1 MASTLSTDGG
11 EWYSYRELRETPP
24 EVRLFVLLPGEA
36 SDPIRG
42 RITHHVL
49 EDGLQYD
56 ALSYMWGD
64 PAPAFTITVD
74 GDKRLAVPA
83 NLYAALR
90 DLRHPT
96 DSLRIWVDAICINQP
111 DTSERNHQV
120 PLMHSIYNRPQLV
133 RVWLDQDVDGSHPSI
148 QKLVSFASVD
158 LENLDF
164 AGAADL
170 LGIADLIS
178 GFWDPVMDIFRNPYW
193 NRLWVQQEIIL
204 APKFVTHCR
213 HVVIPGEAIVA
224 FGMIVAR
231 ALGTLH
237 DSNDASSSDEL
248 QAAEKKIFNFD
259 APCRDIYHLRRR
271 IHSAQDGKDSHSF
284 SDWCTLLGNLLQYG
298 AMKAT
303 EPRDGLY
310 GLLGLCLDVS
320 EGDIVVDYQASL
332 PEVYADV
339 ARFCIEKY
347 ANINFLCHC
356 GLSQNSHDL
365 TDAVFPSWLPNWRN
379 MDAKARGGA
388 FMDDR
393 PRAGGRSCPRGP
405 TRLSS
410 DRRSL
415 FVRGLR
421 VDSVASAT
429 TEPFHDEEPV
439 ASVFN
444 RLRDITKIGNLAE
457 DETIVHDQ
465 SDIKKTVLSRL
476 ESLAQKVQIGL
487 REVAMAAGALGY
499 EQDDEKR
506 AVRRIVGLLIG
517 RRAARLSSGRWG
529 LLVDADV
536 HPEDEV
542 WVLFGCAYPMILRP
556 AGGQY
561 RVVSPMHIRGLMD
574 GEIVEGLTNM
584 DADVHTFGSRSYPIS
599 TIQLV

>member
-11 EWYSYRELRETPP
+11 EWYSYRALQKTPP
-24 EVRLFVLLPGEA
+24 EVRLFVLLPGEG

-49 EDGLQYD
+49 GDGLQYD
-56 ALSYMWGD
+56 ALSYTWGD

-74 GDKRLAVPA
+74 DDKRLAVPA

-96 DSLRIWVDAICINQP
+96 DSLRIWIDAICINQP
-111 DTSERNHQV
+111 DTPERNHQV
-120 PLMHSIYNRPQLV
+120 QLMHSIYNRPQLV
-133 RVWLDQDVDGSHPSI
+133 RVWMDQDVDGSHPSI

-164 AGAADL
+164 ACAADL

-178 GFWDPVMDIFRNPYW
+178 GFWDPAMDIFRNPYW

-237 DSNDASSSDEL
+237 DSNDASSSDTL
-248 QAAEKKIFNFD
+248 QAAEKKVFNFD
-259 APCRDIYHLRRR
+259 APSRDIYHLRRR
-271 IHSAQDGKDSHSF
+271 IHSSQDGEDSHSF
-284 SDWCTLLGNLLQYG
+284 SEWCTLLGNLLQYG

-310 GLLGLCLDVS
+310 GLLGLSLDVS
-320 EGDIVVDYQASL
+320 AGDIAVDYQASL

-356 GLSQNSHDL
+356 GLSPSPRDP
-365 TDAVFPSWLPNWRN
+365 DEAAFPSWLPNWRN
-379 MDAKARGGA
+379 MDVNTRAGA

-393 PRAGGRSCPRGP
+393 PRAGGGSCPRGA
-405 TRLSS
+405 TRLSG

-415 FVRGLR
+415 FVRGHR
-421 VDSVASAT
+421 VDTVASAT
-429 TEPFHDEEPV
+429 TEPFHDKEPV
-439 ASVFN
+439 ASVFS
-444 RLRDITKIGNLAE
+444 RLRDIVKTDKLAE
-457 DETIVHDQ
+457 DETLVRGQ
-465 SDIKKTVLSRL
+465 SDIEKTALARL
-476 ESLAQKVQIGL
+476 ESLARKTQIGL
-487 REVAMAAGALGY
+487 REVARTAGALGY
-499 EQDDEKR
+499 EQEDEKR
-506 AVRRIVGLLIG
+506 AVRRIAGLLIG
-517 RRAARLSSGRWG
+517 RRAAGLSSGRWG

-542 WVLFGCAYPMILRP
+542 WVLFGCAYPVILRP
-556 AGGQY
+556 VGGEY
-561 RVVSPMHIRGLMD
+561 RVVSPMYIRGLMD
-574 GEIVEGLTNM
+574 GEVVEGLTNM
-584 DADVHTFGSRSYPIS
+584 DADAHTFGSRSYPIS